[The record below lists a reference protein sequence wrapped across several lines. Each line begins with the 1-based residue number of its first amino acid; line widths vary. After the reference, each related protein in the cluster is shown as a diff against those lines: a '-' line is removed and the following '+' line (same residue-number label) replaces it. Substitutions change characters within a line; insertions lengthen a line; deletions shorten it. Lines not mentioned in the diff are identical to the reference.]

1 MKINKILVLLGTIV
15 LVGCTRGNSKTSSE
29 TKSKESSSIST
40 SSETSVNSESS
51 NAISISSLES
61 SSSSQATSS
70 QTISSNSSSSA
81 SNSISSTTSNPP
93 DPVGVVTKTVSFLNG
108 GFTNSSLDQAK
119 SQEQFVDW
127 FNNGDD
133 VLNSIDYD
141 GYAQMNYI
149 GNKSDSWR
157 FSTLILGAS
166 SKVGSITFNFN
177 VHVTQVKIVVQPYT
191 KYIAYT
197 DTYNIDRNATFLF
210 DNEEYDLSVDES
222 YVGETE
228 KVTINC
234 APNPEQNKFTIA
246 SKNEGQRVFVHSFEL
261 TYWG

>member
-15 LVGCTRGNSKTSSE
+15 LVSCAHGNPTTSSDVE
-29 TKSKESSSIST
+29 ENSSSSTT

-51 NAISISSLES
+51 NVVSSSSLES
-61 SSSSQATSS
+61 SSSSQSTSG
-70 QTISSNSSSSA
+70 QTISSSSYSSASSSA
-81 SNSISSTTSNPP
+81 DSSTTSNPP

-108 GFTNSSLDQAK
+108 GFTNSSLDQAR

-127 FNNGDD
+127 FNNWDN
-133 VLNSIDYD
+133 LLASIDYD

-149 GNKSDSWR
+149 GNTSDSWR
-157 FSTLILGAS
+157 FSTLILGSS

-177 VHVTQVKIVVQPYT
+177 FHVTQVKIVVQPYT

-197 DTYNIDRNATFLF
+197 DTYNIDRSATFLF
-210 DNEEYDLSVDES
+210 DEEEYDLSVDES

-228 KVTINC
+228 KVTLNC

>member
-1 MKINKILVLLGTIV
+1 MKINKILVLLSTIA
-15 LVGCTRGNSKTSSE
+15 LVGCTHGNSKSNSDI
-29 TKSKESSSIST
+29 KENSSSST
-40 SSETSVNSESS
+40 TTSETSVNVESS
-51 NAISISSLES
+51 NVISSSSLES
-61 SSSSQATSS
+61 SSSSQTTSS

-81 SNSISSTTSNPP
+81 SSSSTTSNPP
-93 DPVGVVTKTVSFLNG
+93 DPVGVLTKTVSFLNG

-166 SKVGSITFNFN
+166 SKVGAITFNFN

-228 KVTINC
+228 KVTLNC